1 MASAA
6 DHSASAPP
14 VEEWCPNCED
24 VRICNVFQDRAACAT
39 CRATV
44 EQSTS
49 SFRWNGVQPGLSLSS
64 NDLDWSSS
72 KSDKTRW
79 FFNQASLALN
89 VKAYIAHE
97 AWSRFKTA
105 SGPSSPCESTR
116 NARMAACI
124 NVALSEAN
132 VIRLAA
138 DIASTFGVTEQM
150 MLTCGSGLED
160 KASKRSPRAAKKTVI
175 RISEGLRWHSVMV
188 EITEMLG
195 NADWECSEVVKTE
208 VGRLVKA
215 MEGQDASGPMENVVK
230 IIARLVVT
238 RNFPDALLKKQA
250 KSVAQRQDRVMA
262 ILEKN
267 QCGDLLCIPSAKRA
281 KKAS

>member
-6 DHSASAPP
+6 DHSVLAPP

-24 VRICNVFQDRAACAT
+24 VRVCNVFHDRTACAT
-39 CRATV
+39 CRVTV
-44 EQSTS
+44 ERSTC

-64 NDLDWSSS
+64 DDLDWSTS
-72 KSDKTRW
+72 KSDKGRW
-79 FFNQASLALN
+79 FFNQAALSLN

-97 AWSRFKTA
+97 AWSRFKQA
-105 SGPSSPCESTR
+105 SGPSSPCELTR
-116 NARMAACI
+116 NAQMAACI

-150 MLTCGSGLED
+150 MSTCGSGLED
-160 KASKRSPRAAKKTVI
+160 KAAKRAPRAAKNAVI
-175 RISEGLRWHSVMV
+175 RISEGLRSHNVMG
-188 EITEMLG
+188 EITKMIG
-195 NADWECSEVVKTE
+195 RADWECTEVVKAE

-215 MEGQDASGPMENVVK
+215 MEGQDASGPMANVVK

-238 RNFPDALLKKQA
+238 RNFPDALIKKQA
-250 KSVAQRQDRVMA
+250 QSVAQRQDRVMA

-267 QCGDLLCIPSAKRA
+267 ECGDLLCLQSAKRA